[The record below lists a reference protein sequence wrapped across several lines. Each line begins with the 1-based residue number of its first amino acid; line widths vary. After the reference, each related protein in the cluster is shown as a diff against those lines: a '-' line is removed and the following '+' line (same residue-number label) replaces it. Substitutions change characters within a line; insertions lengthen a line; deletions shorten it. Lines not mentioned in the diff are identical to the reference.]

1 MLASLEFSMSQIA
14 FPRVTLFVTA
24 FVAIATVHGQE
35 KTIKID
41 GSSTVYPVSAG
52 IAEEF
57 YKQKGDQVKVH
68 VQFSGTTAGFRK
80 FLNNETDIQDASRPI
95 NKEEIAQAKANG
107 IEYIELPIC
116 FDALTIAVNPKND
129 WVDSIRVSE
138 LKKLWEPEAQG
149 KITKWNQ
156 IRPAWPDAA
165 INLFGA
171 GRDSGTYDYFTEVI
185 VGKTRSSRSD
195 YNASEDDNDLVKG
208 IESDRYALGFI
219 PYAYY
224 YAQDDHLKA
233 LAVEWDVDPHAARE
247 INAKPVMPSPAAVLR
262 GYYTPLGRPLFIYV
276 SKKSLERSEVRQFV
290 EFYIRACADV
300 VKKVDYLS
308 LSDIAYRQDLRRLSE
323 DVTGTAFAGESP
335 VAVSIQDILTRK
347 PLP

>member
-1 MLASLEFSMSQIA
+1 MTKIP
-14 FPRVTLFVTA
+14 FPPVMLFVAT
-24 FVAIATVHGQE
+24 FVAIATAHGQE

-41 GSSTVYPVSAG
+41 GSSTVYPVSAR

-57 YKQKGDQVKVH
+57 RKQKGDQVKVD
-68 VQFSGTTAGFRK
+68 VQFSGTTGGFRK
-80 FLNNETDIQDASRPI
+80 FLNDETDIQDASRPI

-129 WVDSIRVSE
+129 WVESIKVSE

-156 IRPAWPDAA
+156 IRPEWPAA
-165 INLFGA
+165 EIKLFGA
-171 GRDSGTYDYFTEVI
+171 GGDSGTYDYFTEVI
-185 VGKTRSSRSD
+185 VGKARSSRSD

-224 YAQDDHLKA
+224 NAQDDRLKA
-233 LAVEWDVDPHAARE
+233 LAIEWDIDPHAARK

-262 GYYTPLGRPLFIYV
+262 GYYSPLGRPLFIYV
-276 SKKSLERSEVRQFV
+276 NKKSLERSEVREFV
-290 EFYIRACADV
+290 EFYLKACGDV

-308 LSDIAYRQDLRRLSE
+308 LSDIAYRQGLRRLNE
-323 DVTGTAFAGESP
+323 GAAGTAFAGEPP

-347 PLP
+347 PQP

>member
-1 MLASLEFSMSQIA
+1 MLASLEFCMSQTA
-14 FPRVTLFVTA
+14 FPRVTFFATA

-57 YKQKGDQVKVH
+57 QKQKGDQVKVD
-68 VQFSGTTAGFRK
+68 VRFSGTTGGFRK
-80 FLNNETDIQDASRPI
+80 FLNNESDIQDASRPI

-129 WVDSIRVSE
+129 WVDSIKVSE

-156 IRPAWPDAA
+156 IRPDWPDAE
-165 INLFGA
+165 IKLYGA

-185 VGKTRSSRSD
+185 VGKARSSRSD

-224 YAQDDHLKA
+224 HAQEDRLKA
-233 LAVEWDVDPHAARE
+233 LAVEWDLDPHAARE
-247 INAKPVMPSPAAVLR
+247 INAKPVMPSPSAVLR
-262 GYYTPLGRPLFIYV
+262 GYYGPLGRPLFIYV
-276 SKKSLERSEVRQFV
+276 SKESLERSEVRQFV

-308 LSDIAYRQDLRRLSE
+308 LSDIAYRQNLRRLNE
-323 DVTGTAFAGESP
+323 GVTGTAFAGEP
-335 VAVSIQDILTRK
+335 PIAVSIQDILTRK
-347 PLP
+347 PLA

>member
-1 MLASLEFSMSQIA
+1 MSQIP
-14 FPRVTLFVTA
+14 FPRVTFFAAA

-57 YKQKGDQVKVH
+57 QKQKGDQVKVD
-68 VQFSGTTAGFRK
+68 VRFSGTTGGFRK
-80 FLNNETDIQDASRPI
+80 FLNNESDIQDASRPI

-129 WVDSIRVSE
+129 WVDSIKVSE

-156 IRPAWPDAA
+156 IRPDWPDAE
-165 INLFGA
+165 IKLYGA

-185 VGKTRSSRSD
+185 VGKARSSRSD

-208 IESDRYALGFI
+208 IESDQYALGFI

-224 YAQDDHLKA
+224 YAQDDRLKA
-233 LAVEWDVDPHAARE
+233 LAVEWDLDPHAARE
-247 INAKPVMPSPAAVLR
+247 INAKPVMPSPSAGPGDITALLVVLC
-262 GYYTPLGRPLFIYV
+262 LF
-276 SKKSLERSEVRQFV
+276 
-290 EFYIRACADV
+290 
-300 VKKVDYLS
+300 
-308 LSDIAYRQDLRRLSE
+308 
-323 DVTGTAFAGESP
+323 T
-335 VAVSIQDILTRK
+335 
-347 PLP
+347 